1 MPPGSN
7 RLSQVVVTIL
17 FVASLLYGCSSPTAS
32 DPTPRIVVTTNFLGA
47 LATEL
52 LGDEV
57 PVTILDQPGQ
67 DPHAEEAHPVE
78 ITGSTVLAVVTNGG
92 GLDNRWETL
101 IEELTPKIAEPFV
114 AMDVVPG
121 ALDLVF
127 APESDGAISVAN
139 APAETPKGAEQAT
152 TSTSLE
158 ATTTSALEAGGG
170 PETQTTLQTGPLL
183 STTAAS
189 AVAVTPA
196 AETTTSTGTPAG
208 GEPIG
213 AVLDPH
219 YWVDPQKVAAIVPAL
234 AQFLAE
240 ASPEN
245 GEAIMQRSANLV
257 SGLAAEASDWEQRFA
272 VIPPPRRKLITD
284 HPSLGYLSAYGLTT
298 AGVVEVDLGAEQAA
312 QQADAVSVLMQEQQL
327 CAILVTDPE
336 QLSAAQ
342 RVAGLVG
349 PNVIV
354 QEVPIRQPEGDL
366 IEFYRTIADSIV
378 TGLTNCGVAASHE

>member
-1 MPPGSN
+1 MPPVSN
-7 RLSQVVVTIL
+7 RLSHVAVTIL
-17 FVASLLYGCSSPTAS
+17 CVASLLSACSSPTAS

-47 LATEL
+47 LAGEL

-57 PVTILDQPGQ
+57 PVTVLDQPGQ

-92 GLDNRWETL
+92 GLDDRWERV

-127 APESDGAISVAN
+127 APESDGAIAVAN
-139 APAETPKGAEQAT
+139 EPAQTPKGVERTT
-152 TSTSLE
+152 TSTRFE
-158 ATTTSALEAGGG
+158 TTTTSGMDGGSAKG
-170 PETQTTLQTGPLL
+170 QTTLQPDPVT
-183 STTAAS
+183 STTAVSNATAAS
-189 AVAVTPA
+189 AF
-196 AETTTSTGTPAG
+196 ETTTSTGSSG
-208 GEPIG
+208 DSGRIE
-213 AVLDPH
+213 AVVDPH
-219 YWVDPQKVAAIVPAL
+219 FWVDPQKVAAVVPAL

-245 GEAIMQRSANLV
+245 GEAIMKRSANLV
-257 SGLAAEASDWEQRFA
+257 SRLAAEASDWEQRFA

-312 QQADAVSVLMQEQQL
+312 QQADAVSVLMEAQQL

-378 TGLTNCGVAASHE
+378 TGLTTCGVTASHE